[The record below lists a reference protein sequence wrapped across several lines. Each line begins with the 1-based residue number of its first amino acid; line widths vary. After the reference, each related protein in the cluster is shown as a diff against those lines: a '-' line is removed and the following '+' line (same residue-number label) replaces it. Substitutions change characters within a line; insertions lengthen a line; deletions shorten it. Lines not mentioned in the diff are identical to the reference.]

1 MINGMK
7 NAGLVEVAIMRET
20 IYSKSSPFHTG
31 FLGYNVYEQVSARKK
46 QEGKHT
52 CILGGVERAYMTTLA
67 ISSGSIT
74 CMEALHDSIQNY
86 S

>member
-7 NAGLVEVAIMRET
+7 NAVLVEVTIMRET
-20 IYSKSSPFHTG
+20 IYLKSSPFHTG
-31 FLGYNVYEQVSARKK
+31 FLGYNEWVSARKK
-46 QEGKHT
+46 QEDKHT

-74 CMEALHDSIQNY
+74 CMEALHD
-86 S
+86 

>member
-20 IYSKSSPFHTG
+20 IYPKSSPFHAG
-31 FLGYNVYEQVSARKK
+31 FLYVYVYERVSARMK

-52 CILGGVERAYMTTLA
+52 CIRGGVERAYMTTLA
-67 ISSGSIT
+67 MSSGSIT
-74 CMEALHDSIQNY
+74 CMEALHD
-86 S
+86 